1 MISQQQIDAFAQG
14 FASLNSDNL
23 ERLAELY
30 HPEVQFTDPLHQV
43 HGLAALEAYCS
54 NLYSNLK
61 SVRFEFSQ
69 CSPVDDEQA
78 LLCWTLY
85 YRHPRL
91 AGGREVSVPGVS
103 QVWLRDAKV
112 YRHRD
117 HYDAGA
123 LLYEHIPLLGSV
135 IRLLKR
141 RLT

>member
-14 FASLNSDNL
+14 FASLNRDNL

-30 HPEVQFTDPLHQV
+30 HPEGQFT
-43 HGLAALEAYCS
+43 
-54 NLYSNLK
+54 
-61 SVRFEFSQ
+61 VRFEFSQ

-103 QVWLRDAKV
+103 QVWFRDAKV

>member
-14 FASLNSDNL
+14 FASLDRNNL

-30 HPEVQFTDPLHQV
+30 QPDVHFTDPLHDL
-43 HGLAALEAYCS
+43 HGLAALTDYCA
-54 NLYSNLK
+54 NLYSNLS
-61 SVRFEFSQ
+61 SVRFDFSQ
-69 CSPVDDEQA
+69 CSAIDDEQA

-103 QVWLRDAKV
+103 QVWFRDGKV
-112 YRHRD
+112 FRHRD

-123 LLYEHIPLLGSV
+123 LLYEHIPLLGSL

-141 RLT
+141 RLA